1 MPGDADVSLWGG
13 RMAAHSRTRSAAYR
27 RSATVALV
35 LALLTVIEF
44 FAALYF
50 NSIVIL
56 MLMALFKAVLVLN
69 YFMHVS
75 RLWTPDEEGHEA

>member
-1 MPGDADVSLWGG
+1 
-13 RMAAHSRTRSAAYR
+13 MAAHSQTRTAAYR
-27 RSATVALV
+27 RSTTVALV

-50 NSIVIL
+50 NTIVVL
-56 MLMALFKAVLVLN
+56 MLLALFKAVLVLN

-75 RLWTPDEEGHEA
+75 RLWTPDEEGH